1 MPKFL
6 NYTLGLMAAHSSKPQ
21 GAPLLVRVAYYALPA
36 GDIRLQA
43 ESGHNLSAIPHAKT
57 ITRDVFDNRAT
68 DTYDGVVEARWALA
82 ELGFSID
89 P

>member
-1 MPKFL
+1 MSKFL
-6 NYTLGLMAAHSSKPQ
+6 NYTLGLLAAHSSKPQ
-21 GAPLLVRVAYYALPA
+21 GAPLLVRVAYYVLPT

-43 ESGHNLSAIPHAKT
+43 ESGHNLSVIPHAKT
-57 ITRDVFDNRAT
+57 IPRAVFDNRPT
-68 DTYDGVVEARWALA
+68 DTYDGVVESRWALS